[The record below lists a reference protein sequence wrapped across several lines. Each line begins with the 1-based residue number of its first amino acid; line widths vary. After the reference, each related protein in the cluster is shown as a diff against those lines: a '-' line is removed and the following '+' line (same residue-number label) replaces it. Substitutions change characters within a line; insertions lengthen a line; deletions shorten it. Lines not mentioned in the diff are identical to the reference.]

1 MNQMAK
7 PVTHHEAL
15 IYAMVTLS
23 AADRAMT
30 DKELMKIG
38 DIVRTMPI
46 FADFDPDRLIAI
58 ATACGALL
66 RDEDGLDKML
76 GIIKTAL
83 PPRLYETLYACAVEV
98 AAAAERLRI
107 PVVGELDLGF
117 VVARGREEY
126 QRETPTF
133 VDVAAELLQAE
144 LVAVEVERLLEVG
157 HSDHGVQVLHCLLR
171 RGLDRCVAGF
181 GERGNTTHPGGCGDR
196 PHDPATLQS
205 CRVRYI

>member
-30 DKELMKIG
+30 DRELMKIG

-46 FADFDPDRLIAI
+46 FADFDPDRLVAI

-98 AAAAERLRI
+98 AAADLHVEQEELVFLQMLRD
-107 PVVGELDLGF
+107 ELEIDDL
-117 VVARGREEY
+117 
-126 QRETPTF
+126 T
-133 VDVAAELLQAE
+133 VAAI
-144 LVAVEVERLLEVG
+144 ER
-157 HSDHGVQVLHCLLR
+157 S
-171 RGLDRCVAGF
+171 A
-181 GERGNTTHPGGCGDR
+181 
-196 PHDPATLQS
+196 
-205 CRVRYI
+205 RVRYRVK